1 MDDLALNCERGF
13 VMYERI
19 LVPVDGSGT
28 SKRGLK
34 EACRLAKEQGAK
46 LRCLFV
52 IDEHYLTANY
62 MGFMFSSDLI
72 DKLREN
78 GKEILDEAS
87 EQGRK
92 SGVQVE
98 SVMRENAEGR
108 VSYKILDEAKSWP
121 ADLIV
126 MGTHGRRGLSH
137 LALGSDAELV
147 VRESPVPVLLVR
159 AAE

>member
-1 MDDLALNCERGF
+1 
-13 VMYERI
+13 MYERI
-19 LVPVDGSGT
+19 LVPVDGSET
-28 SKRGLK
+28 SKRGLR
-34 EACRLAKEQGAK
+34 EACRLAKEQGAI

-62 MGFMFSSDLI
+62 MGFMHLPDLI

-98 SVMRENAEGR
+98 SIMRESAERR
-108 VSYKILDEAKSWP
+108 VSFLILDEAKTWA

-137 LALGSDAELV
+137 LALGSDAESV
-147 VRESPVPVLLVR
+147 VRNSPVPVLLVR
-159 AAE
+159 AAP

>member
-1 MDDLALNCERGF
+1 
-13 VMYERI
+13 MYERI
-19 LVPVDGSGT
+19 LVPVDGSET
-28 SKRGLK
+28 SKRGLG
-34 EACRLAKEQGAK
+34 EACGLAKEQGAK

-52 IDEHYLTANY
+52 VDEHCLTANY
-62 MGFMFSSDLI
+62 MGFMYSPDLI

-78 GKEILDEAS
+78 GKEVLEEAL
-87 EQGRK
+87 EQASR
-92 SGVQVE
+92 SGVQAE
-98 SVMRENAEGR
+98 SVMRESADRR
-108 VSYKILDEAKSWP
+108 VSDKILDEAKSWA

-147 VRESPVPVLLVR
+147 VRESHVPVLLVR

>member
-1 MDDLALNCERGF
+1 
-13 VMYERI
+13 MYERI
-19 LVPVDGSGT
+19 LVPVDGSET

-34 EACRLAKEQGAK
+34 EACRLAREQGSR

-52 IDEHYLTANY
+52 IDEHWLTANY
-62 MGFMFSSDLI
+62 MGFMYAHDFL

-78 GKEILDEAS
+78 GKEILEEAS
-87 EQGRK
+87 VQAGK

-98 SVMRENAEGR
+98 SVMRETAERR
-108 VSYKILDEAKSWP
+108 VSDKILDEAKTWA

-147 VRESPVPVLLVR
+147 VRESLVPVLLVR
-159 AAE
+159 AVG

>member
-1 MDDLALNCERGF
+1 
-13 VMYERI
+13 MYERI
-19 LVPVDGSGT
+19 LVPIDGSET
-28 SKRGLK
+28 SKRGLR

-62 MGFMFSSDLI
+62 MGFMYMPDLI
-72 DKLREN
+72 DKMREN
-78 GKEILDEAS
+78 GKEVLDEAL
-87 EQGRK
+87 EQATK

-98 SVMRENAEGR
+98 SVMRECAERR
-108 VSYKILDEAKSWP
+108 VSYKILDEAKTWA

-137 LALGSDAELV
+137 LALGSDAEQV
-147 VRESPVPVLLVR
+147 VRDSPVPVLLVR
-159 AAE
+159 AAP

>member
-1 MDDLALNCERGF
+1 
-13 VMYERI
+13 MYERI
-19 LVPVDGSGT
+19 LVPVDGSET
-28 SKRGLK
+28 SKRGLR

-62 MGFMFSSDLI
+62 MGFMYLPDLI

-87 EQGRK
+87 EQARM
-92 SGVQVE
+92 SGMQVE
-98 SVMRENAEGR
+98 SIMRESIERR
-108 VSYKILDEAKSWP
+108 VSFMILEEAKTWA

-137 LALGSDAELV
+137 LALGSDAEYV
-147 VRESPVPVLLVR
+147 VRNSPVPVLLVR
-159 AAE
+159 AAP

>member
-1 MDDLALNCERGF
+1 
-13 VMYERI
+13 MYGKI
-19 LVPVDGSGT
+19 LVPIDGSET
-28 SKRGLK
+28 SKRGLT

-62 MGFMFSSDLI
+62 MGFMYLPDLI

-92 SGVQVE
+92 IGVQVE
-98 SVMRENAEGR
+98 SIMRERNP
-108 VSYKILDEAKSWP
+108 SCC
-121 ADLIV
+121 
-126 MGTHGRRGLSH
+126 RRGFRGVGPPACSSP
-137 LALGSDAELV
+137 AISAPMGRCDAPHRPLT
-147 VRESPVPVLLVR
+147 
-159 AAE
+159 